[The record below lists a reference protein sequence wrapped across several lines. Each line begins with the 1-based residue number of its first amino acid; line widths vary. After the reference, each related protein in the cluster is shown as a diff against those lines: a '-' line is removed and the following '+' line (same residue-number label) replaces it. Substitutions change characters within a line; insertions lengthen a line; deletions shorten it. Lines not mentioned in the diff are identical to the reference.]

1 MASTRKESDDNS
13 RACLEVVLYKM
24 LLTKKVTA
32 LTMYLLFFFER
43 GYLPL
48 LFIKQSVITV
58 FFFALH
64 TT

>member
-1 MASTRKESDDNS
+1 MASTRKGSVDNS

-24 LLTKKVTA
+24 LLTKNVTA
-32 LTMYLLFFFER
+32 LRMYLLFLER

-48 LFIKQSVITV
+48 LFIKQGVITV